1 MIENHRDH
9 VVWIIRFT
17 CDTAWLKHGMRTHG
31 HTVENCI
38 LEKQADELSRYTNS
52 LPDNVSHL
60 HTLWNVEPP
69 LHVKGFQPENNM
81 DESEKKFYTMRY
93 DTIRVCSPRFN
104 LLFIVLRTMHRYFEI
119 LFVYTH
125 IHIWFIVSFIFF
137 SFSYCVNM
145 LERKNK
151 NIISILYY
159 K

>member
-1 MIENHRDH
+1 
-9 VVWIIRFT
+9 
-17 CDTAWLKHGMRTHG
+17 MRTHG

-93 DTIRVCSPRFN
+93 DTIRVSFHSTILSWKEVGAGPTGF
-104 LLFIVLRTMHRYFEI
+104 FQLRAASDKRVKPVYAEI
-119 LFVYTH
+119 
-125 IHIWFIVSFIFF
+125 
-137 SFSYCVNM
+137 
-145 LERKNK
+145 
-151 NIISILYY
+151 
-159 K
+159 